1 MPRDHPGQNYTMKT
15 LIISPTY
22 NEKKNIKALVAQVL
36 DLNPDYHLL
45 IIDDNSPDGTAS
57 AVKELQTEYANLIL
71 VERPGKA
78 GLGTAYIYGFK
89 WALERDYE
97 AVVQMDADLSHDPG
111 DVPRLVKQL
120 EAHDLVI
127 GSRYIHGVSVVN
139 WPIRRLI
146 LSYGA
151 NLYSSI
157 VTGMPLKD
165 STGGFKAWRREVLE
179 TVQLDQVRSQG
190 YSFQIEMNF
199 RTWRRGF
206 TIIEEPIIFTDRTIG
221 ESKMSKTIMY
231 EAIWMVWR
239 LRIWKIF
246 GWI

>member
-1 MPRDHPGQNYTMKT
+1 MKT

-36 DLNPDYHLL
+36 NHNLDYHLL

-57 AVKELQTEYANLIL
+57 AVKELQTEYTNLHL
-71 VERPGKA
+71 EERPGKA

-206 TIIEEPIIFTDRTIG
+206 TIIEEPIIFADRTIG
-221 ESKMSKTIMY
+221 ESKMSRTIMY

>member
-1 MPRDHPGQNYTMKT
+1 MKT

-22 NEKKNIKALVAQVL
+22 NEVKNIQSLVEQIFKL
-36 DLNPDYHLL
+36 DPSYHLL
-45 IIDDNSPDGTAS
+45 IIDDNSPDGTAEK
-57 AVKELQTEYANLIL
+57 VKELKSVFDNLYL
-71 VERPGKA
+71 EERPNKA
-78 GLGTAYIYGFK
+78 GLGTAYKFGFN
-89 WALERDYE
+89 WALKNGYD
-97 AVVQMDADLSHDPG
+97 AVVQMDADLSHDPN
-111 DVPRLVKQL
+111 DVPRLISQL
-120 EAHDLVI
+120 KHHDLII
-127 GSRYIHGVSVVN
+127 GSRYVEGVSVVN

-151 NLYSSI
+151 NIYSSFI
-157 VTGMPLKD
+157 TGMPIND
-165 STGGFKAWRREVLE
+165 GTGGFKAWSSSILQRIELKKVK
-179 TVQLDQVRSQG
+179 SQG

-199 RTWRRGF
+199 RAWRLGAR
-206 TIIEEPIIFTDRTIG
+206 IKEEPIIFVDRTIG

>member
-1 MPRDHPGQNYTMKT
+1 MKT

-22 NEKKNIKALVAQVL
+22 NEVKNIQSLVEQIFKL
-36 DLNPDYHLL
+36 DPSYHLL
-45 IIDDNSPDGTAS
+45 IIDDNSPDGTAEK
-57 AVKELQTEYANLIL
+57 VKELKSLFDNLHL
-71 VERPGKA
+71 EERPGKA
-78 GLGTAYIYGFK
+78 GLGTAYLFGFD
-89 WALERDYE
+89 WALKNGYD
-97 AVVQMDADLSHDPG
+97 AVVQMDADLSHDPN
-111 DVPRLVKQL
+111 DVPRLISQL
-120 EAHDLVI
+120 KNHDLII
-127 GSRYIHGVSVVN
+127 GSRYVEGVSVVN

-151 NLYSSI
+151 NIYSSFI
-157 VTGMPLKD
+157 TGMPIND
-165 STGGFKAWRREVLE
+165 GTGGFKAWNISILQKIELKK
-179 TVQLDQVRSQG
+179 VRSQG

-199 RTWRRGF
+199 RAWRLGAR
-206 TIIEEPIIFTDRTIG
+206 IKEEPIIFVDRTIG

>member
-1 MPRDHPGQNYTMKT
+1 MKT

-57 AVKELQTEYANLIL
+57 AVKELQTEYTNLHL
-71 VERPGKA
+71 EERPGKA

-97 AVVQMDADLSHDPG
+97 AVVQMDADLSHDPS

>member
-1 MPRDHPGQNYTMKT
+1 MKT

-22 NEKKNIKALVAQVL
+22 NEVKNIQSLVEQIFKL
-36 DLNPDYHLL
+36 DPSYHLL
-45 IIDDNSPDGTAS
+45 IIDDNSPDGTAEK
-57 AVKELQTEYANLIL
+57 VKELKSVFDNLHL
-71 VERPGKA
+71 EERPGKA
-78 GLGTAYIYGFK
+78 GLGTAYLFGFN
-89 WALERDYE
+89 WALKNGYD
-97 AVVQMDADLSHDPG
+97 AVVQMDADLSHDPN
-111 DVPRLVKQL
+111 DVPRLISQL
-120 EAHDLVI
+120 KNHDLII
-127 GSRYIHGVSVVN
+127 GSRYVEGVSVVN

-151 NLYSSI
+151 NIYSSFI
-157 VTGMPLKD
+157 TGMPIND
-165 STGGFKAWRREVLE
+165 GTGGFKAWNISLLQKIELKK
-179 TVQLDQVRSQG
+179 VRSQG

-199 RTWRRGF
+199 RAWRLGAR
-206 TIIEEPIIFTDRTIG
+206 IKEEPIIFVDRTIG

>member
-1 MPRDHPGQNYTMKT
+1 MPRDHPGQNYAMKT

-36 DLNPDYHLL
+36 NHNLDYHLL

-57 AVKELQTEYANLIL
+57 AVKELQTEYTNLHL
-71 VERPGKA
+71 EERPGKA

-199 RTWRRGF
+199 RTWCRGF

>member
-1 MPRDHPGQNYTMKT
+1 MPRDHPGQNYAMKT

-57 AVKELQTEYANLIL
+57 AVKELQTEYTNLHL
-71 VERPGKA
+71 EERPGKA

-97 AVVQMDADLSHDPG
+97 AVVQMDADLSHDPS

>member
-1 MPRDHPGQNYTMKT
+1 MPRDHPGQNYAMKT

-57 AVKELQTEYANLIL
+57 AVKELQTEYTNLHL
-71 VERPGKA
+71 EERPGKA

-111 DVPRLVKQL
+111 DVLRPVKQL